1 MSLGTKIN
9 SRISLLSNF
18 IGYLEKEKIEYCF
31 LGDLEKSLLDQE
43 SDLDFYININQKKLI
58 INLVQD
64 FCEEHNLK
72 VANLLQHEFNSFQFS
87 ICYENILKN
96 IEIVNLDFCNEYI
109 RENRRIY
116 KFKSENI
123 KTMKINDKIDL
134 KVLKSESAL
143 VYYLLKKILK
153 LKIDDQDLNHIF
165 KLSKEIRVLESTD
178 LKNYFSNTTLKELIN
193 ALTNEN
199 ITFFKQRLNF
209 LKSEIV
215 KKKPIKLRD
224 SFKIVNRFLFRFFN
238 PTGIFIIILGCDG
251 VGKTSLIKKLFQA
264 SKMNYPSL
272 VRKYKYFHLAPF
284 FYYQNKTPQTSPPTK
299 EPPYNSIIS
308 FIKII
313 YLYFVFLFGYV
324 FTTKLLLVRSTG
336 VIIDRY
342 FYDILV
348 DPNRYKIKLPK
359 TIIKFF
365 SIIVPKPELAFIIT
379 ADYRQIY
386 ERKKEIRLDQIN
398 EIQNKYVEL
407 KKFIKNSYLIDNS
420 KDLLTSEKNMKNI
433 MINFMNNKFKKM
445 KI

>member
-153 LKIDDQDLNHIF
+153 LKIDDQELNYIF
-165 KLSKEIRVLESTD
+165 KLSKEIDILENTD
-178 LKNYFSNTTLKELIN
+178 LKNYFSNATLKELIN
-193 ALTNEN
+193 ALTNEK

-224 SFKIVNRFLFRFFN
+224 SFKIVNRFLFRFCRWWR
-238 PTGIFIIILGCDG
+238 LG
-251 VGKTSLIKKLFQA
+251 
-264 SKMNYPSL
+264 
-272 VRKYKYFHLAPF
+272 R
-284 FYYQNKTPQTSPPTK
+284 
-299 EPPYNSIIS
+299 
-308 FIKII
+308 
-313 YLYFVFLFGYV
+313 
-324 FTTKLLLVRSTG
+324 
-336 VIIDRY
+336 
-342 FYDILV
+342 
-348 DPNRYKIKLPK
+348 
-359 TIIKFF
+359 
-365 SIIVPKPELAFIIT
+365 
-379 ADYRQIY
+379 
-386 ERKKEIRLDQIN
+386 
-398 EIQNKYVEL
+398 
-407 KKFIKNSYLIDNS
+407 
-420 KDLLTSEKNMKNI
+420 
-433 MINFMNNKFKKM
+433 
-445 KI
+445 